1 MNRFS
6 EQEKRT
12 ILHLLTMIMEADSVI
27 HPKEI
32 DYINSLMKDF
42 GLSSAEFD
50 HMDMLDFSTLKNEF
64 YMMSDEKQDI
74 AKEYFMNMAKADGYI
89 HNDEWN
95 IINSLK

>member
-6 EQEKRT
+6 GQEKRT

>member
-12 ILHLLTMIMEADSVI
+12 ILHILTMIMEADSVI

-42 GLSSAEFD
+42 SLSYAEFD

-64 YMMSDEKQDI
+64 YMMSTEKQNV
-74 AKEYFMNMAKADGYI
+74 AKGYFIKLADCDGYV
-89 HNDEWN
+89 HPKEMQL
-95 IINSLK
+95 INSLF